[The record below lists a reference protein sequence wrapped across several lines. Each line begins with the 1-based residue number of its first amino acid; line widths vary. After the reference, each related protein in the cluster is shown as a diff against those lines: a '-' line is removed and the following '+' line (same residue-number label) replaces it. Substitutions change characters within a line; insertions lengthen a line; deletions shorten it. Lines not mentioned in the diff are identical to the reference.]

1 MMSDNVY
8 EVLNLQSWNE
18 DKPSL
23 IKARAIV
30 GDVDQNAN
38 RDADG
43 DLIENPATWETGK
56 EHVVTPTRRVTVDY
70 LNKCR
75 AMVDTANQNEI
86 EASDALSLKAEAL
99 GSDVVMD
106 LKKVAHGVYLAARD
120 MGMSAD
126 AGMVSLF
133 MHSVAEGLERAV
145 TENTG
150 RGADAV
156 KAAKQTFDRAL
167 LDSFGTSKDALKSA
181 RARAR
186 RR

>member
-1 MMSDNVY
+1 MMSTKIV
-8 EVLNLQSWNE
+8 EVLNLESWNK

-23 IKARAIV
+23 IKARSIV
-30 GDVDQNAN
+30 DDVSLNAT
-38 RDADG
+38 RDPDG
-43 DLIENPATWETGK
+43 DLVEHPASWETGK
-56 EHVVTPTRRVTVDY
+56 EYFETPSRRVTVDY
-70 LNKCR
+70 LDKCR
-75 AMVDTANQNEI
+75 AMVDAANQNEI
-86 EASDALSLKAEAL
+86 EASDALRLKAEAL

-106 LKKVAHGVYLAARD
+106 MQKIAHGVYLAARD

-150 RGADAV
+150 RGADTV
-156 KAAKQTFDRAL
+156 KVAKQAFDRTL

>member
-8 EVLNLQSWNE
+8 EVLNLESWNE
-18 DKPSL
+18 DKPSP
-23 IKARAIV
+23 IKARSIV
-30 GDVDQNAN
+30 DDVDLNAN

-43 DLIENPATWETGK
+43 DLIKYPATWETGA
-56 EHVVTPTRRVTVDY
+56 EHFVTPSRRVTVDY
-70 LNKCR
+70 LKDCR

-106 LKKVAHGVYLAARD
+106 LKKVAHGVHMAARD
-120 MGMSAD
+120 MGISAD

-150 RGADAV
+150 RGADTV
-156 KAAKQTFDRAL
+156 KATKQAFDRAL
-167 LDSFGTSKDALKSA
+167 LNSFGTSKDALKTA
-181 RARAR
+181 RHRAKKR
-186 RR
+186 